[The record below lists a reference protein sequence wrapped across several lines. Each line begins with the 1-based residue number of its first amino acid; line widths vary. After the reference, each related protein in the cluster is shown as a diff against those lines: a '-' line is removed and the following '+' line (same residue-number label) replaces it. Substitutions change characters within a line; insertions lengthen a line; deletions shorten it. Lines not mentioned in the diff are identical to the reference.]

1 MTKMVNDIDVKET
14 EKNLKSKEFEV
25 KTNFDKK
32 LADVIKENVI
42 SESTERNKD
51 GLDLFVGLLNKVDK
65 EQSRADIFEQ
75 LNKPEVANA
84 IKKLSI
90 EALKDSFNSR
100 Y

>member
-65 EQSRADIFEQ
+65 EQSRADI
-75 LNKPEVANA
+75 
-84 IKKLSI
+84 LS
-90 EALKDSFNSR
+90 S
-100 Y
+100 

>member
-42 SESTERNKD
+42 SESTGRNKD

-75 LNKPEVANA
+75 LNKPEVAM
-84 IKKLSI
+84 
-90 EALKDSFNSR
+90 R
-100 Y
+100 

>member
-84 IKKLSI
+84 IKKL
-90 EALKDSFNSR
+90 
-100 Y
+100 

>member
-75 LNKPEVANA
+75 LNKPEVVNA

-90 EALKDSFNSR
+90 EAMKDIFNSR

>member
-1 MTKMVNDIDVKET
+1 MNDFALKSITGIDLILYLIDVNVPLGTGDRFIIDALRE
-14 EKNLKSKEFEV
+14 SKV
-25 KTNFDKK
+25 PTI
-32 LADVIKENVI
+32 LVA
-42 SESTERNKD
+42 
-51 GLDLFVGLLNKVDK
+51 NKVDK

-90 EALKDSFNSR
+90 EAMKDSFNSR

>member
-51 GLDLFVGLLNKVDK
+51 GLDLLVGLLNKVDK

-75 LNKPEVANA
+75 LNKPEVVNA

-90 EALKDSFNSR
+90 EAMKDIFNSR

>member
-1 MTKMVNDIDVKET
+1 MVNDIDVKET

-42 SESTERNKD
+42 AESTERNK
-51 GLDLFVGLLNKVDK
+51 GELDLFVGLLNKVDK
-65 EQSRADIFEQ
+65 EEGCANIFEQ
-75 LNKPEVANA
+75 LNKPEVVNT

-90 EALKDSFNSR
+90 EAMKDNFNSR

>member
-51 GLDLFVGLLNKVDK
+51 GLDLLVGLLNKVDK
-65 EQSRADIFEQ
+65 EDCANIFEQ
-75 LNKPEVANA
+75 LNKPEVVNA

-90 EALKDSFNSR
+90 EAMKDSFNSR

>member
-1 MTKMVNDIDVKET
+1 MKKMVNDIDVKET

-32 LADVIKENVI
+32 LADLIKENLI
-42 SESTERNKD
+42 AESTERNKD

-65 EQSRADIFEQ
+65 EEDCANIFEQ
-75 LNKPEVANA
+75 LNKPEVVNA

-90 EALKDSFNSR
+90 EAMKDIFNSR

>member
-1 MTKMVNDIDVKET
+1 MVNDIDVKET

-42 SESTERNKD
+42 TESTERNKD

-65 EQSRADIFEQ
+65 EQSHADIFEQ
-75 LNKPEVANA
+75 LNKPEVANE

-90 EALKDSFNSR
+90 EAMKDSFNSR